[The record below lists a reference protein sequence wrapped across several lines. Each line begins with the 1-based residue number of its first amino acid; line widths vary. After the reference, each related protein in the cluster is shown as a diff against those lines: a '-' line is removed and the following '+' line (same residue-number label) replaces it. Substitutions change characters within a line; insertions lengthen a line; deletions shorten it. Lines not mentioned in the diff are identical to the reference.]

1 MAKWGSEH
9 TKPPAQAGGFS
20 FSRGQG
26 SEMHAGLDG
35 CPAGW
40 VMATIRDRSIA
51 IDVVDSIGA
60 AWRALPAPQLVLV
73 DIPIGLCDG
82 PRACDTEA
90 RALLGAARSRVFPAP
105 CRAAA
110 EAATYPEANRLS
122 KQISGKGLSK
132 QAWNIT
138 AKIRQVDTFL
148 RSTPTA
154 RGIVRECHPEV
165 CFTGL
170 LGRPILA
177 SKKTDDGFEERA
189 NALAAAFAPV
199 LRRGSLVLDAVEEAM
214 HRWPRRSL
222 ARDDIVDAMA
232 ALACAIA
239 PANELRVLPVD
250 PPRDSCGLAMEM
262 VYRVRE

>member
-1 MAKWGSEH
+1 
-9 TKPPAQAGGFS
+9 
-20 FSRGQG
+20 
-26 SEMHAGLDG
+26 MHAGLDG

-40 VMATIRDRSIA
+40 VMATIRDGSIA
-51 IDVVDSIGA
+51 IDVVDSIDA
-60 AWRALPAPQLVLV
+60 AWRALRSPQLVLV

-122 KQISGKGLSK
+122 KQITGKGLSK

-138 AKIRQVDTFL
+138 AKIRQVDRFL
-148 RSTPTA
+148 RSTPAA
-154 RGIVRECHPEV
+154 RGVVRECHPEV
-165 CFTGL
+165 CFAGL

-189 NALAAAFAPV
+189 NALAAVFAPA
-199 LRRGSLVLDAVEEAM
+199 LGRGSLVLDAVEEAM

-239 PANELRVLPVD
+239 PANELRVLPAD
-250 PPRDSCGLAMEM
+250 PPRDSFELPVEM
-262 VYRVRE
+262 VYRVASARSA

>member
-1 MAKWGSEH
+1 
-9 TKPPAQAGGFS
+9 
-20 FSRGQG
+20 
-26 SEMHAGLDG
+26 MHAGLDG

-51 IDVVDSIGA
+51 IDVVDSIDA
-60 AWRALPAPQLVLV
+60 AWRALRSPQLVLV

-82 PRACDTEA
+82 PRACDIEA
-90 RALLGAARSRVFPAP
+90 RALLGSARSRVFPAP

-122 KQISGKGLSK
+122 KQITGKGLSK

-138 AKIRQVDTFL
+138 AKIRQVDTLL
-148 RSTPTA
+148 RATPAA
-154 RGIVRECHPEV
+154 RGVVRECHPEV

-170 LGRPILA
+170 CGRPILA

-199 LRRGSLVLDAVEEAM
+199 LGRGPVVMDAVEEAM
-214 HRWPRRSL
+214 SRWPGRMV
-222 ARDDIVDAMA
+222 AQDDIVDAMA

-239 PANELRVLPVD
+239 PKGALRTLPPD
-250 PPRDSCGLAMEM
+250 PPRDSFGLPMEM
-262 VYRVRE
+262 VYRAGEVCVADEPRA

>member
-1 MAKWGSEH
+1 
-9 TKPPAQAGGFS
+9 
-20 FSRGQG
+20 
-26 SEMHAGLDG
+26 MHAGLDG

-51 IDVVDSIGA
+51 IDVVDSIDA
-60 AWRALPAPQLVLV
+60 AWWALPAPQLVLV

-122 KQISGKGLSK
+122 KQITGKGLSK

-138 AKIRQVDTFL
+138 AKIRQVDRFL
-148 RSTPTA
+148 RSTPAA
-154 RGIVRECHPEV
+154 RGVVRECHPEV
-165 CFTGL
+165 CFAGL
-170 LGRPILA
+170 CGRPILA
-177 SKKTDDGFEERA
+177 SKKTDEGFEERV
-189 NALAAAFAPV
+189 NALAGVFGPV
-199 LRRGSLVLDAVEEAM
+199 LGRGSVVMDAVEEAM
-214 HRWPRRSL
+214 GRWPRREL

-239 PANELRVLPVD
+239 PARELQTLPPD
-250 PPRDSCGLAMEM
+250 PPRDSFELPVEM
-262 VYRVRE
+262 VYRVASARSA